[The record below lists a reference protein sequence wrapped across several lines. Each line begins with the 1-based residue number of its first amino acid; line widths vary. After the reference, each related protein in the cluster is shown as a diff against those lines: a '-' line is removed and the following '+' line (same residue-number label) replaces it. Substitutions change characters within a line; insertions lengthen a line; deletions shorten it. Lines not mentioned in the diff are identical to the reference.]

1 MAHSKHI
8 NIIGAK
14 ENNLKN
20 ITLSLPKYN
29 IIVVTGV
36 SGSGKSSL
44 VLDTIAAQSRRE
56 LNDTFPSFAAQ
67 YLPKYGRPNVEKIEN
82 LPVAI
87 IIDRKK
93 PAQNSRS
100 TVGTYNDIY
109 SPLRLLFSRIGKP
122 FVGFSNSFSF
132 NHPLGR
138 CPRCDGL
145 GTIDELD
152 IHKLVDFNKSLND
165 EGVIKYAAFEPGL
178 WRWKRYAFSG
188 LFDLDKKIKD
198 YSKEEIELFL
208 HSPQIK
214 LKNPP
219 SNWPKSA
226 KFEGLVNRM
235 YRSVIHSDE
244 GKLHRKLLDPM
255 LNSGVCP
262 ECNGKRLNKNALSC
276 LINGKNIS
284 DITDMPLLKLL
295 NWLNEIADPIAV
307 DIKTLLSQRV
317 SALCDIGLSYLTL
330 SRGIGTLSGGEASRC
345 KIAKHINSPLSDVL
359 YVLDEPSV
367 GLHSHDIKLLKA
379 SIKKLADNGNTIML
393 VEHNEEMIKTAG
405 HIVDMGPGSG
415 ESGGE
420 VLFQG
425 SYGNLI
431 KSETI
436 TSKML
441 NENTPFRKEVRRPN
455 SWFLLENA
463 NTHNLKDLT
472 VNLPLGVLTVIAG
485 VAGSGKS
492 SLMSYFCEKYPKE
505 VVYISQKSIGIS
517 LRSTPATYLE
527 AADDIRKL
535 YAKECKQST
544 ALFSF
549 NGKGACPVCDGKG
562 IIVSEM
568 VFMDSI
574 ETVCEACNGLRYSD
588 EALQHKVDGRDISQ
602 TMDLTIDDACA
613 IFEDGA
619 ISAKLRPAMDVGLG
633 YLRLNRSL
641 STLSGGEL
649 QRLKLASYLNSKGE
663 VFVIDEPTD
672 GLHLK
677 DIRMI
682 IKLFDQMVDAGNSV
696 FLIEHNLAVLKSAD
710 YAIELGPGGGEAGGN
725 VLFEGKSS
733 DILDCAG
740 SVTAKYLLS

>member
-1 MAHSKHI
+1 MAYNKLI
-8 NIIGAK
+8 KIIGAK

-20 ITLSLPKYN
+20 ISLSLPKYE

-56 LNDTFPSFAAQ
+56 LNSTFPSFTAQ
-67 YLPKYGRPNVEKIEN
+67 YLPKYGRPDVEKIEN

-87 IIDRKK
+87 VIDRKK
-93 PAQNSRS
+93 PALNSRS

-109 SPLRLLFSRIGKP
+109 SPLRLLFSRVGKP
-122 FVGFSNSFSF
+122 FVGFSNTFSF
-132 NHPLGR
+132 NHPLGK
-138 CPRCDGL
+138 CERCDGI
-145 GTIDELD
+145 GTVDELD

-198 YSKEEIELFL
+198 YSDNELELFL
-208 HSPQIK
+208 YSPQIR

-219 SNWPKSA
+219 ANWPKSA

-244 GKLHRKLLDPM
+244 GKLHRKLLEPM

-262 ECNGKRLNKNALSC
+262 DCNGRRLNKNALSC
-276 LINGKNIS
+276 RINGKSIS
-284 DITDMPLLKLL
+284 DAADMPLMTLL
-295 NWLNEIADPIAV
+295 SWLNEISEPIASDV
-307 DIKTLLSQRV
+307 KELIFGRV

-330 SRGIGTLSGGEASRC
+330 SRGIGTLSGGEAGRC

-367 GLHSHDIKLLKA
+367 GLHSHDIKLLKF
-379 SIKKLADNGNTIML
+379 SIKKLADNGNTVIL
-393 VEHNEEMIKTAG
+393 VEHNEEMIKLAG

-420 VLFQG
+420 ILFEG
-425 SYGNLI
+425 SYDSLI
-431 KSETI
+431 ESETV
-436 TSKML
+436 TAKML
-441 NENTPFRKEVRRPN
+441 SEKAVFKKETRTPNGFITVK
-455 SWFLLENA
+455 NA
-463 NTHNLKDLT
+463 NLHNLKSLT
-472 VNLPLGVLTVIAG
+472 IDFPLGVLTVIAG

-492 SLMSYFCEKYPKE
+492 SLMNFFCENHPE
-505 VVYISQKSIGIS
+505 AIYISQKNIGIS
-517 LRSTPATYLE
+517 LRSTPATYLG

-535 YAKECKQST
+535 YAKRCSQPA

-549 NGKGACPVCDGKG
+549 NGKGACPVCNGKG
-562 IIVSEM
+562 VIVSEM

-588 EALQHKVDGRDISQ
+588 EALQHEVDGRNIAQ
-602 TMDLTIDDACA
+602 MMDLTIDDACKLLKNSST
-613 IFEDGA
+613 E
-619 ISAKLRPAMDVGLG
+619 AKLRPATYVGLG
-633 YLRLNRSL
+633 YLKMNRAL
-641 STLSGGEL
+641 SSLSGGEL
-649 QRLKLASYLNSKGE
+649 QRLKLASYLGSKGE
-663 VFVIDEPTD
+663 IFVIDEPTD

-677 DIRMI
+677 DTKMI
-682 IKLFDQMVDAGNSV
+682 INLFEQMVSAGNSV
-696 FLIEHNLAVLKSAD
+696 FLIEHNLTVLKSAD
-710 YAIELGPGGGEAGGN
+710 YVIELGPGGGESGGELLFAG
-725 VLFEGKSS
+725 VPEG
-733 DILDCAG
+733 ILRCEQ
-740 SVTAKYLLS
+740 SVTAKYLE